1 MIYERRSRLSGK
13 QQRRLIDLFVAGA
26 TARAAAELAGVN
38 RNTARTCYHRL
49 RQLIASKLP
58 SYDLSGEVEA
68 DESSFEGFAR
78 ATVAEQ
84 RQARCPY
91 GACSN
96 EAGGVY
102 RHYAECPVENVAADH
117 SRAGATGQHR
127 LYR

>member
-1 MIYERRSRLSGK
+1 MRVPLG
-13 QQRRLIDLFVAGA
+13 
-26 TARAAAELAGVN
+26 
-38 RNTARTCYHRL
+38 
-49 RQLIASKLP
+49 
-58 SYDLSGEVEA
+58 
-68 DESSFEGFAR
+68 GFAQ

-84 RQARCPY
+84 LQARCPY

-127 LYR
+127 L